1 MKKLLFAI
9 LCMTV
14 LLATA
19 QDKEKAKLYPPVK
32 KVNFTDDYTWNTWLN
47 VPDSIKL
54 KGTSRGFNFYIMRNF
69 ELGKSFEFS
78 IGLGFGNSN
87 IFFDKSIISYD
98 DSSNTVFI
106 DTITFKSYKLSTTY
120 IDLPLEL
127 RFKTKPNASQKSF
140 KIAIGGKIGYLIN
153 SHTKFKGEDYLNIN
167 GGSELRH
174 KILNIK
180 NIAKVRYGATARIG
194 YGNVY
199 LFAYYSLSTVFE
211 KDKGPKATPF
221 SAGLTFTFP

>member
-1 MKKLLFAI
+1 MKKILFTI

-19 QDKEKAKLYPPVK
+19 QDEEQAKLYSPVK

-47 VPDSIKL
+47 VSDSSIKL
-54 KGTSRGFNFYIMRNF
+54 KGASRGFNFYIMRNF

-78 IGLGFGNSN
+78 IGLGIGNNN
-87 IFFDKSIISYD
+87 IFFDKSIMAYD

-106 DTITFKSYKLSTTY
+106 DTINFKSSKLSTTY

-127 RFKTKPNASQKSF
+127 RFKTKPNANQKSF

-153 SHTKFKGEDYLNIN
+153 SHTKFKGDDYLNIN
-167 GGSELRH
+167 GGSEIKH
-174 KILNIK
+174 KIHQK
-180 NIAKVRYGATARIG
+180 H
-194 YGNVY
+194 
-199 LFAYYSLSTVFE
+199 S
-211 KDKGPKATPF
+211 
-221 SAGLTFTFP
+221 